1 MATPQEIQKLLKE
14 LQQAYDKLGTTNPF
28 ANFDTSN
35 LENAQASAEQL
46 EVALEGV
53 YERIESSKSSF
64 KDLNETLKNI
74 AKELNPNVF
83 NAAKE
88 IEGGFKKIVK
98 EAQKLH
104 YEEEGISKLS
114 LKQLTSLK
122 EKITQQQQETKISS
136 ERLLKEQGF
145 GEENLKNIKYI
156 TRQSKLYKDLNEEGQ
171 IAFEYLKDSNSVV
184 NTILD
189 KTNQRISQ
197 EKILNKSLGIG
208 GAVIDG
214 VEKSLKKLGFGGLAS
229 QLGIEEAKIKMK
241 ETADEVTKGGTEVA
255 GMSGKFKILK
265 SGVGSMGKS
274 LLTNL
279 KDPLAI
285 SGFLINELISA
296 LQGADKQT
304 GELAKSFGTSYSE
317 ASLLRGELNTMAN
330 LSGDININ
338 TAALQRS
345 LVAINKE
352 FGTST
357 MLNGELLNDF
367 TQITEVAGI
376 TNETALKLSKITVA
390 TGGDLSDNTSSILG
404 QAVAFNAVNG
414 LALNEKEILEGV
426 SKLSNATVLSLGM
439 QPKELAKAVLQAKAL
454 GVELST
460 VEAISSSLLQFESSI
475 ENELAAELLI
485 GRDLNLEK
493 ARTLAL
499 NGNIAGVAEEIAT
512 QIGSAEDF
520 TNMNVIQQEALAKA
534 VGMTRDQLAGSLIE
548 RQALAA
554 IGEGDETALEAYN
567 RLKEKGLSDDAIAV
581 RLGDEKL
588 AANLKNQSVQ
598 DRFNKSVEKLREVF
612 VSIADPVLKI
622 VSPIMDLL
630 TFILPG
636 LTIAFTVLMIPIT
649 LIADSI
655 SSLTSG
661 FTTMEDTLISIGKL
675 LAGIALTYGLISAIQ
690 LGITAQKLI
699 QKGLDVTQASM
710 GKGYLATLIAQAVA
724 WTIMNPF
731 KALAGIAVA
740 GLVGGAIYS
749 SMKDGEIDPSKGPVM
764 TGEFGSVQLDPN
776 DKAMYGADGKIKV
789 GTDLFGG
796 DVNNNINPPLPI
808 QPFEGNNN
816 INPPL
821 PIQPFEGNNNIN
833 PPLPIQSFE
842 GDNNINPPL
851 PIQSF
856 EGDNSINPPSNTSS
870 PSSSSENN
878 SLIIAE
884 IRALRTSLESRPINV
899 NTTVELDGEKIG
911 SSKNVIRG
919 LGNSSTELGTE
930 LSTNSSNL
938 Q

>member
-14 LQQAYDKLGTTNPF
+14 LQQAYNTLGKTNPF
-28 ANFDTSN
+28 ANFDTSDM
-35 LENAQASAEQL
+35 ENAKDSALQMEASLQGVNKEIDDISSDIGGIAVGFKSIVQEIGKGN
-46 EVALEGV
+46 EGLTGTKKSF
-53 YERIESSKSSF
+53 RNLSSLAQ
-64 KDLNETLKNI
+64 DLKND
-74 AKELNPNVF
+74 
-83 NAAKE
+83 
-88 IEGGFKKIVK
+88 
-98 EAQKLH
+98 Q
-104 YEEEGISKLS
+104 EGISKLNE
-114 LKQLTSLK
+114 KQLLSLNEKVKK
-122 EKITQQQQETKISS
+122 E
-136 ERLLKEQGF
+136 R
-145 GEENLKNIKYI
+145 ENLKTNRDLLVLKKGEGSL
-156 TRQSKLYKDLNEEGQ
+156 SKAEESALDEANAILQGNDGLYKGLVTTGKSRLQ
-171 IAFEYLKDSNSVV
+171 
-184 NTILD
+184 
-189 KTNQRISQ
+189 Q
-197 EKILNKSLGIG
+197 EQNINKSMGLG
-208 GAVIDG
+208 GAVVDG
-214 VEKSLKKLGFGGLAS
+214 ISKSFDKLGFGGLAS
-229 QLGIEEAKIKMK
+229 KLGLEDAKEKMR
-241 ETADEVTKGGTEVA
+241 EVTEEITDGGKKVA
-255 GMSGKFKILK
+255 GLSGKFKILK

-296 LQGADKQT
+296 LKGADQQT

-357 MLNGELLNDF
+357 MLNGELLEDF

-439 QPKELAKAVLQAKAL
+439 QPKELSKAVLQAKAL

-499 NGNIAGVAEEIAT
+499 NGDIAGVAEEIAK

-554 IGEGDETALEAYN
+554 IGEGDKTALEAYN
-567 RLKEKGLSDDAIAV
+567 RLKKEGLSDDAIAA

-588 AANLKNQSVQ
+588 AANLKSQSVQ
-598 DRFNKSVEKLREVF
+598 ERFNKSVEKLREIF
-612 VSIADPVLKI
+612 VSIAEPVLQI
-622 VSPIMDLL
+622 VSPFMDLV
-630 TFILPG
+630 TNILPLINIILTPVTYTLG
-636 LTIAFTVLMIPIT
+636 LMGELLGQIVHFLTEAQDVSMVLVGTFATLLAIQNRKNIAT
-649 LIADSI
+649 A
-655 SSLTSG
+655 
-661 FTTMEDTLISIGKL
+661 
-675 LAGIALTYGLISAIQ
+675 AGIALDKARLIFSKREA
-690 LGITAQKLI
+690 G
-699 QKGLDVTQASM
+699 VTLS
-710 GKGYLATLIAQAVA
+710 QAVLGA
-724 WTIMNPF
+724 ISSVVKTPIIGPLL
-731 KALAGIAVA
+731 AAAAAAGIYAL
-740 GLVGGAIYS
+740 GKKY
-749 SMKDGEIDPSKGPVM
+749 M
-764 TGEFGSVQLDPN
+764 TGDDIMSPGENSGYGNRTLMGPEGTIALNNKDTVIAGTNLFEGGGSVN
-776 DKAMYGADGKIKV
+776 
-789 GTDLFGG
+789 
-796 DVNNNINPPLPI
+796 
-808 QPFEGNNN
+808 
-816 INPPL
+816 
-821 PIQPFEGNNNIN
+821 
-833 PPLPIQSFE
+833 QS
-842 GDNNINPPL
+842 
-851 PIQSF
+851 
-856 EGDNSINPPSNTSS
+856 SS
-870 PSSSSENN
+870 PQNN
-878 SLIIAE
+878 SSLIAE
-884 IRALRTSLESRPINV
+884 IRSLRAVLESRPINV

>member
-28 ANFDTSN
+28 VNFDTSN
-35 LENAQASAEQL
+35 LENAQSSAEQL

-64 KDLNETLKNI
+64 KDLNETLKNV

-83 NAAKE
+83 NATKE

-122 EKITQQQQETKISS
+122 EKITQQRQETKNSS

-156 TRQSKLYKDLNEEGQ
+156 TRQSKLYKSLNEEGKV
-171 IAFEYLKDSNSVV
+171 AFGYLKDSNSSID
-184 NTILD
+184 TIID

-208 GAVIDG
+208 GVVIDG

-229 QLGIEEAKIKMK
+229 QLGIEDATKKMK
-241 ETADEVTKGGTEVA
+241 KTAKEVTKGGTEVA

-265 SGVGSMGKS
+265 SGIGSMGKS

-296 LQGADKQT
+296 LKGADQQT

-357 MLNGELLNDF
+357 MLSGELLEDF

-414 LALNEKEILEGV
+414 LALNEKERLEGV

-485 GRDLNLEK
+485 GKDLNLEK

-499 NGNIAGVAEEIAT
+499 NDDIAGVAEEIAK

-534 VGMTRDQLAGSLIE
+534 VGMTRGQLAGSLIE

-554 IGEGDETALEAYN
+554 IGEGDKTALEAYN
-567 RLKEKGLSDDAIAV
+567 RLKKEGLSDDAIAV

-598 DRFNKSVEKLREVF
+598 DRFNKSVEKLREIF
-612 VSIADPVLKI
+612 VSIAGPI
-622 VSPIMDLL
+622 MQIISPIVDILVPAIGAIQFLL
-630 TFILPG
+630 SPLIEGF
-636 LTIAFTVLMIPIT
+636 T
-649 LIADSI
+649 LIGKAVNYFVEGIKEGQPAMVGLLGIMVALKAQTILTAIFKIFQSFASI
-655 SSLTSG
+655 PFGLG
-661 FTTMEDTLISIGKL
+661 LP
-675 LAGIALTYGLISAIQ
+675 LAGVAVMGMISLANKSAKTGNDIMSPGENTPGYGKRTLMGPEGAIAL
-690 LGITAQKLI
+690 
-699 QKGLDVTQASM
+699 
-710 GKGYLATLIAQAVA
+710 
-724 WTIMNPF
+724 
-731 KALAGIAVA
+731 
-740 GLVGGAIYS
+740 
-749 SMKDGEIDPSKGPVM
+749 
-764 TGEFGSVQLDPN
+764 N
-776 DKAMYGADGKIKV
+776 DKDTVIA
-789 GTDLFGG
+789 GTKLFGDDVKSEPDKATEMFEKG
-796 DVNNNINPPLPI
+796 DNNINPPLPT
-808 QPFEGNNN
+808 
-816 INPPL
+816 
-821 PIQPFEGNNNIN
+821 
-833 PPLPIQSFE
+833 QSFE
-842 GDNNINPPL
+842 GDNSINPPL

-870 PSSSSENN
+870 PSSSPQNN
-878 SLIIAE
+878 TLIIEE

-919 LGNSSTELGTE
+919 LGNNSTELGTE

>member
-1 MATPQEIQKLLKE
+1 MATPQDIQKLLKE

-35 LENAQASAEQL
+35 IENAQASAERL

-53 YERIESSKSSF
+53 YGRIESSKSSF

-83 NAAKE
+83 NATKE

-98 EAQKLH
+98 EAQKLY

-122 EKITQQQQETKISS
+122 EKITQQQLETKISS

-265 SGVGSMGKS
+265 SGIGSMGKS

-279 KDPLAI
+279 KDPLVI

-357 MLNGELLNDF
+357 MLNGELLEDF

-499 NGNIAGVAEEIAT
+499 NGDIAGVAEEIAK

-567 RLKEKGLSDDAIAV
+567 RLKEKGLSDDAIAA

-622 VSPIMDLL
+622 VSPIMDLA
-630 TFILPG
+630 TTILPLINVVLTPFTAGIQVIGEGISYIVNSVKSLFGYLTGSNEQLTVMQGIVGGIASIYLAIKGYALATKVLQGVSLAIEASRGGFAQRRALLESKG
-636 LTIAFTVLMIPIT
+636 LVKQIGSAIFSV
-649 LIADSI
+649 I
-655 SSLTSG
+655 SSFSKIPFGVGVALG
-661 FTTMEDTLISIGKL
+661 LVAA
-675 LAGIALTYGLISAIQ
+675 AGIASMASKYITGDDIMSPGENSGYGKRTL
-690 LGITAQKLI
+690 
-699 QKGLDVTQASM
+699 M
-710 GKGYLATLIAQAVA
+710 G
-724 WTIMNPF
+724 PE
-731 KALAGIAVA
+731 
-740 GLVGGAIYS
+740 GAIA
-749 SMKDGEIDPSKGPVM
+749 
-764 TGEFGSVQLDPN
+764 LN
-776 DKAMYGADGKIKV
+776 DKDTVIA
-789 GTDLFGG
+789 GTKLFGD
-796 DVNNNINPPLPI
+796 DVKSEPDKVIEM
-808 QPFEGNNN
+808 FKK
-816 INPPL
+816 
-821 PIQPFEGNNNIN
+821 
-833 PPLPIQSFE
+833 

>member
-14 LQQAYDKLGTTNPF
+14 LNQAYNTLGKTNPF

-35 LENAQASAEQL
+35 MENAKDSALQMEA
-46 EVALEGV
+46 ALQGVNKEIDDISSDIGGIAVGFKSIVQEIGKGNEGLTGTKKSF
-53 YERIESSKSSF
+53 RNLSS
-64 KDLNETLKNI
+64 LAQNLKND
-74 AKELNPNVF
+74 
-83 NAAKE
+83 
-88 IEGGFKKIVK
+88 
-98 EAQKLH
+98 Q
-104 YEEEGISKLS
+104 EGISKLNQ
-114 LKQLTSLK
+114 KQLLSLNEKVKK
-122 EKITQQQQETKISS
+122 E
-136 ERLLKEQGF
+136 R
-145 GEENLKNIKYI
+145 ENLKTNRDLLVLKKDDVGLSKAE
-156 TRQSKLYKDLNEEGQ
+156 QSALNEANAILAGNDGLYKGLVTAGKSR
-171 IAFEYLKDSNSVV
+171 L
-184 NTILD
+184 L
-189 KTNQRISQ
+189 Q
-197 EKILNKSLGIG
+197 EQNINKSMGLG
-208 GAVIDG
+208 GAVVDG
-214 VEKSLKKLGFGGLAS
+214 ISKSFDKLGFGGLAS
-229 QLGIEEAKIKMK
+229 KLGLEDAKEKMR
-241 ETADEVTKGGTEVA
+241 EVTEEITDGGKKVA
-255 GMSGKFKILK
+255 GLSGKFKILK

-296 LQGADKQT
+296 LKGADQQT

-317 ASLLRGELNTMAN
+317 ASLLRSELNTIAN
-330 LSGDININ
+330 FSGDININ

-357 MLNGELLNDF
+357 MLSGELLDDF

-390 TGGDLSDNTSSILG
+390 TGGDLSDNASSILG

-475 ENELAAELLI
+475 ENELAAELLLGKDI
-485 GRDLNLEK
+485 NLEK

-499 NGNIAGVAEEIAT
+499 NGDIAGVAEEIAK

-554 IGEGDETALEAYN
+554 IGEGDKTALEAYN
-567 RLKEKGLSDDAIAV
+567 RLKKEGLSDAAIAV
-581 RLGDEKL
+581 RLGDEEL

-598 DRFNKSVEKLREVF
+598 DRFNKSVEKLREIF
-612 VSIADPVLKI
+612 VSIADPI
-622 VSPIMDLL
+622 MQIISPIVD
-630 TFILPG
+630 ILAPVLSVISG
-636 LTIAFTVLMIPIT
+636 VVGTIASKFGGILKLIT
-649 LIADSI
+649 PLVIAYGSFLAI
-655 SSLTSG
+655 SKTIL
-661 FTTMEDTLISIGKL
+661 
-675 LAGIALTYGLISAIQ
+675 AIQ
-690 LGITAQKLI
+690 KAA
-699 QKGLDVTQASM
+699 V
-710 GKGYLATLIAQAVA
+710 IAQGVYN
-724 WTIMNPF
+724 TI
-731 KALAGIAVA
+731 AGVGLSIEQRRGIVQSRNFLKGIGEYAIQAGKAVA
-740 GLVGGAIYS
+740 GIPVIGPFLAVAAIAAAVAGGMALFS
-749 SMKDGEIDPSKGPVM
+749 KMKDGEIDPSKGPVM

-796 DVNNNINPPLPI
+796 D
-808 QPFEGNNN
+808 G
-816 INPPL
+816 
-821 PIQPFEGNNNIN
+821 
-833 PPLPIQSFE
+833 
-842 GDNNINPPL
+842 
-851 PIQSF
+851 
-856 EGDNSINPPSNTSS
+856 SINQSSS
-870 PSSSSENN
+870 PQNDMSAVVSAIN
-878 SLIIAE
+878 
-884 IRALRTSLESRPINV
+884 ALNGNLNAIVSRPINV

-919 LGNSSTELGTE
+919 LGNNSTELGTE